1 MKNKFLLFLAFIF
14 VTQCGYTVVNHN
26 DLSQYYIES
35 FELEGENRVN
45 RVLKKNILF
54 YSKDTSENI
63 YNIKIIT
70 KKNKKILEKNIKNE
84 IVKYQIL
91 INSTVEFYNLKTG
104 ERTKSSFA
112 NLGDFD
118 VGKKNIDTRNNENK
132 LIENLIQK
140 LSENII
146 KKIRSI

>member
-14 VTQCGYTVVNHN
+14 ITQCGYKVVTHN

-54 YSKDTSENI
+54 YSKYMSENI

-70 KKNKKILEKNIKNE
+70 KK
-84 IVKYQIL
+84 
-91 INSTVEFYNLKTG
+91 
-104 ERTKSSFA
+104 
-112 NLGDFD
+112 
-118 VGKKNIDTRNNENK
+118 
-132 LIENLIQK
+132 
-140 LSENII
+140 I
-146 KKIRSI
+146 KKF